1 VSGVRTPPRALF
13 LSCFSG
19 GAIASVVAFKSS
31 PFYPPPCFRGLYSLK
46 GGGVEEGVIG
56 GKGDR
61 PTGDHKGRPYA
72 WKYKDKIPTIWEQV
86 IHNFLLFGKTHY
98 LKEEISD

>member
-1 VSGVRTPPRALF
+1 LRSFASLLLVTLPRPETGTG
-13 LSCFSG
+13 S
-19 GAIASVVAFKSS
+19 
-31 PFYPPPCFRGLYSLK
+31 
-46 GGGVEEGVIG
+46 

-86 IHNFLLFGKTHY
+86 IHNFLLFGMTPSAFDFLLDRCSY
-98 LKEEISD
+98 FSYTNIRSW